1 MISIF
6 YDLNKVFKA
15 LGSLVPKLLHIR
27 VICVIDSMPLI
38 TTSSFESSQLCIFYF
53 QQISGKLPL
62 SDEFLNHYWLFLFF
76 KLFETSTVLAH

>member
-15 LGSLVPKLLHIR
+15 LGSLVPKLLRIR

-38 TTSSFESSQLCIFYF
+38 TTLRLLNLHSYVFYISSKYLASF
-53 QQISGKLPL
+53 
-62 SDEFLNHYWLFLFF
+62 LFLMNF
-76 KLFETSTVLAH
+76 